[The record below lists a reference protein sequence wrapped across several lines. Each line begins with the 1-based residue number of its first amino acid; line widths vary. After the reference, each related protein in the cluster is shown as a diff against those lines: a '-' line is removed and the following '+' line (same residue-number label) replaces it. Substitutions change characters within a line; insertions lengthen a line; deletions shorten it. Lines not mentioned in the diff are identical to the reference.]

1 MFFDAFHKTGV
12 TPQRLATALNDLK
25 GNGFTGFRDELVSDE
40 FIDKDIQLMYA
51 TYHAFKNPH
60 IEEFIKNHGFEK
72 YGKEHRTLVQ

>member
-25 GNGFTGFRDELVSDE
+25 GNGFTGFKDELVSDE

-60 IEEFIKNHGFEK
+60 IEEYIKNRGFEK